1 MCLCNNDKLFLGTIL
16 SFNTQNT
23 VPRLLSL
30 NSILLSCL
38 ILSFSGLSFL
48 LIFIQKQNL
57 FLFERKRETPTT
69 NPRKEK
75 KKYRLC
81 KNRHCEQRLHF
92 SLRSDCLFDNIV
104 YKIPKGELG
113 LSGLLKTT
121 AILNTSFCFFGLCV
135 LLSLCNIINF
145 VLL

>member
-1 MCLCNNDKLFLGTIL
+1 MCNNDKLFLGTIL

-81 KNRHCEQRLHF
+81 KNRHCEQGYIFL
-92 SLRSDCLFDNIV
+92 SVQTVCLIILYIKSQKENWVFLD
-104 YKIPKGELG
+104 YLKPLLFLIPV
-113 LSGLLKTT
+113 
-121 AILNTSFCFFGLCV
+121 FCFFGLCV